1 MKRKMAWMVRVGVLL
16 LGVALTLYGSDNSW
30 IQDYAIS
37 STPEFTLNHLEPTHT
52 VGRFQFPLLSEQ
64 DTFVSYVYTYGDIVI
79 FSYED
84 SSEFEVVDRNGESVW
99 SGLLMRDEYAHVS
112 NLTSSQVYEVVGS
125 KEFSIL
131 SGDPFLEGLGCWFA
145 VDEHSRPLST
155 KLLSVGP
162 KMSSISDEVIVVFA
176 YHDGTYVVVTDLGTD
191 EVIWEGDLDSAEYYV
206 RDTLGPIVIFSVES
220 TKPVSAVTLSG
231 VVGTYAPAFNGTFTG
246 HDFMTYCHDWTEG
259 PQDLNIIPWEDNTT
273 VTITDLDNQDD
284 TIWQEEFENRG
295 VIKGQAMPEDRALYI
310 HADKDISISQTPWA
324 SFGGTT
330 IAFYLARGIDRD
342 GLGLGKEFYIP
353 VERSFPGYDSR
364 LQVISFEDNTDVKVS
379 RIPRYGGDETD
390 IWQGVLNR
398 GEFYH
403 YTTPTDENGHAIYHV
418 TSSEP
423 VAALGSCF
431 GMRGS
436 DFSPVV
442 NLAALGIS
450 EEPPVTP
457 ATPVTHPLNWQVL
470 TPVGQQITLQYS
482 ESPQGFHASVFGATG
497 CKVDELHS
505 SEQSGMIIWGQCY
518 GPGVYFIR
526 ADNKAGYTQKVVLVK

>member
-64 DTFVSYVYTYGDIVI
+64 DTFVSYVYTYGDVVI

-84 SSEFEVVDRNGESVW
+84 SPEFEVVDSEGNSVW
-99 SGLLMRDEYAHVS
+99 YGTLMEDEYECIGELAWGVYMI
-112 NLTSSQVYEVVGS
+112 TSPKG
-125 KEFSIL
+125 FSVL
-131 SGDPFLEGLGCWFA
+131 SGDPFLEGLGCWYA
-145 VDEHSRPLST
+145 VDQNSRPLST

-162 KMSSISDEVIVVFA
+162 KMSDISDEVIVVFA

-273 VTITDLDNQDD
+273 VTITDLHNQDD

-295 VIKGQAMPEDRALYI
+295 VIRGQAMPEDRALYI
-310 HADKDISISQTPWA
+310 HADKDISVSQSPWA
-324 SFGGTT
+324 SFGDGS
-330 IAFYLARGIDRD
+330 IAFYMIRGIDRE
-342 GLGLGKEFYIP
+342 GLGLGIEFFMPI
-353 VERSFPGYDSR
+353 EQSLSGGYLSR
-364 LQVISFEDNTDVKVS
+364 LHVVAFVDSTEVEVD
-379 RIPRYGGDETD
+379 RIPRNGGQETTV
-390 IWQGVLNR
+390 WEGVLNK
-398 GEFYH
+398 GEYYR
-403 YTTPTDENGHAIYHV
+403 YTCPEDDASAHAIYHV
-418 TSSEP
+418 TATNK
-423 VAALGSCF
+423 VATVGSCNDR
-431 GMRGS
+431 RGS
-436 DFSPVV
+436 DFFPVV
-442 NLAALGIS
+442 NLPAIGIS
-450 EEPPVTP
+450 EEPPVIP
-457 ATPVTHPLNWQVL
+457 LTHPSNWQVL
-470 TPVGQQITLQYS
+470 TPVGQQITLKYS
-482 ESPQGFHASVFGATG
+482 KSPDGFHAQVFDAAGR
-497 CKVDELHS
+497 KVDELHS

-526 ADNKAGYTQKVVLVK
+526 PDDEVGYTQKVVLVK